1 VVTDPV
7 VIKPRV
13 PALSRAGR
21 NLAVAAIPWFFASLL
36 VLYATG
42 LAGPNAPQ
50 AVRMLSVFV
59 TVAPIGV
66 FFCHQWL
73 GRVAGFRWLHHRTQ
87 PQLVLGSGGLE
98 LQLPGSGRRRFSW
111 DEVVGLRTR
120 PDRAADLLGRDGVAL
135 AKVPENMLLA
145 GGTRWHSE
153 SIASAV
159 VRMRPDRYRLSGA
172 NWAGVPNEF
181 ALRAAH
187 EAISEANPW
196 SRRQRLTTVGIVTA
210 FVAVTGVILLWYLL
224 SGEPWMGR

>member
-1 VVTDPV
+1 MITDPV

-21 NLAVAAIPWFFASLL
+21 TLAFASIPWFLVSLL
-36 VLYATG
+36 VLSATG

-50 AVRMLSVFV
+50 AVRTLSVFV
-59 TVAPIGV
+59 AVAPIGV
-66 FFCHQWL
+66 LVLHQWL
-73 GRVAGFRWLHHRTQ
+73 GRVAGFRWLHHPTQ

-98 LQLPGSGRRRFSW
+98 LQLPGGGRQGFSW
-111 DEVVGLRTR
+111 DEVIGLRTR
-120 PDRAADLLGRDGVAL
+120 PGRAADLLGRDGVAL
-135 AKVPENMLLA
+135 AKIPENMLLA
-145 GGTRWHSE
+145 GGTRWRSE

-181 ALRAAH
+181 ALRAGH
-187 EAISEANPW
+187 EPISEANPW

-210 FVAVTGVILLWYLL
+210 FVSVTGVILLRYLL
-224 SGEPWMGR
+224 S